1 MSRKLSIVELRQIA
15 KKRGGKCLSE
25 TYINN
30 HTPLLWECGVGHKW
44 KATAK
49 NIRRGAWCHI
59 CGGSA
64 NLTIEE
70 MKKIA
75 KERGGKCLSKSYIN
89 NRSKLV
95 WECREGHVWKAVPNS
110 IRNGTWC
117 PECGIKKRSES
128 QKLDIKDMIDLAERR
143 SGKCLSNSYV
153 NAHTKL
159 LWECAEGHQWEATPN
174 DIQQGTWCPF
184 CSGTIV
190 LTIDDMQKIA
200 QERRGKCLSDTYVN
214 AHTKLLWE
222 CAEGHQWEATSGT
235 VKRGSWCP
243 MCAGNIA
250 LTIDDMHV
258 IAEERGGKCLSENY
272 LNTDTKILWE
282 CAEGHQ
288 WKASP
293 DRIKS
298 GRWCPIC
305 SSGLGE
311 RICREF
317 FEQLFGKQFPK
328 AYPKWLINKSGNQM
342 ELDGFCES
350 LGIAFE
356 HQGEQHY
363 STETQFIKTEQGLK
377 KRQEDDRLKVEL
389 CEQHGIV
396 LIAIPEINGR
406 LPISEV
412 KRYIKTECVRYSFP
426 LPINLDTIKV
436 DLKKAYA
443 TSWSREALNELRAIA
458 EERGGKCLS
467 SLYADNNTP
476 LVWECQKGH
485 HWEATPV
492 NIKIHGSWCPTC
504 AGRPILTIKDMKV
517 LADKRG
523 GKCLSDTYVNN
534 RTKLLWECVEGHQWE
549 AIPATVKRGRWCP
562 ICARFRSGATQRLGI
577 DEMRE
582 IARNRGGKCLSDKY
596 INNKTKLL
604 WQCKEGHRW
613 LAAPSKI
620 KSGQWCPTC
629 AGRPILTIKDMKEL
643 ADMRGGKCLSDT
655 YVNNRTKLLWECRK
669 GHRWEAV
676 PSSVKSGTWCPICR
690 KTTK

>member
-1 MSRKLSIVELRQIA
+1 MVYFKIIKPRVEYHVLIVRSSIN
-15 KKRGGKCLSE
+15 SF
-25 TYINN
+25 
-30 HTPLLWECGVGHKW
+30 
-44 KATAK
+44 AT
-49 NIRRGAWCHI
+49 I
-59 CGGSA
+59 
-64 NLTIEE
+64 
-70 MKKIA
+70 
-75 KERGGKCLSKSYIN
+75 Y
-89 NRSKLV
+89 
-95 WECREGHVWKAVPNS
+95 
-110 IRNGTWC
+110 
-117 PECGIKKRSES
+117 
-128 QKLDIKDMIDLAERR
+128 
-143 SGKCLSNSYV
+143 
-153 NAHTKL
+153 
-159 LWECAEGHQWEATPN
+159 
-174 DIQQGTWCPF
+174 
-184 CSGTIV
+184 
-190 LTIDDMQKIA
+190 
-200 QERRGKCLSDTYVN
+200 
-214 AHTKLLWE
+214 KLLWE